1 MNICKHCGQEIR
13 ERRTPTQNNALH
25 KYYSSLAEALN
36 DAGLDMRSVLKKDAM
51 IPWNTYSVKEYLW
64 RPIQKAM
71 VQKGSTTELDKTN
84 DITQVYETLNRHL
97 GDKFG
102 IHVPFPSNET
112 QILDS

>member
-1 MNICKHCGQEIR
+1 MICKCCGQEIKQQ
-13 ERRTPTQNNALH
+13 RTPTQNNALH
-25 KYYSSLAEALN
+25 LYFTLLAEALN
-36 DAGLDMRSVLKKDAM
+36 ESGLDLRTTLKKDAM